1 MLTIY
6 SKQKTIIS
14 LPLLVFI
21 KKVKMKKLLSIIILL
36 FISTI
41 ATSQII
47 RAELTATG
55 LTCSMCSK
63 ATYNQLK
70 SISEVEKVEPDLN
83 NTTFIIH
90 FKSNTSVN
98 ISNLKKKVE
107 DAGFA
112 IGELVVLFKLD
123 RQVAEN
129 NTSFLLDNNTYTF
142 METKSSTLNGEVKL
156 KILDKGYVVDKEY
169 KKFSNMT
176 KQYPSYV
183 GANKNTYHIKT
194 L

>member
-1 MLTIY
+1 MKNLLALTI
-6 SKQKTIIS
+6 
-14 LPLLVFI
+14 F
-21 KKVKMKKLLSIIILL
+21 L
-36 FISTI
+36 FITTVAS
-41 ATSQII
+41 SQII

-63 ATYNQLK
+63 ATYKQLI

-83 NTTFIIH
+83 NTAFIIH
-90 FKSNTSVN
+90 FKSNAPVN
-98 ISNLKKKVE
+98 VSNLKKKVE

-112 IGELVVLFKLD
+112 VGELVVLFKLD
-123 RQVAEN
+123 NQVAEN
-129 NTSFLLDNNTYTF
+129 NTSFVLDNNTYTF
-142 METKSSTLNGEVKL
+142 MDTKFSTLNGEVKL

-176 KQYPSYV
+176 KQYPSYF

>member
-1 MLTIY
+1 
-6 SKQKTIIS
+6 
-14 LPLLVFI
+14 
-21 KKVKMKKLLSIIILL
+21 MKKLITITLLL
-36 FISTI
+36 FITTI
-41 ATSQII
+41 ANSQII

-63 ATYNQLK
+63 ATYNQLI
-70 SISEVEKVEPDLN
+70 SIAEVEKVEPDLN

-90 FKSNTSVN
+90 FKNNTPVT

-112 IGELVVLFKLD
+112 VGELVVLFKFD
-123 RQVAEN
+123 KQVAEN

-142 METKSSTLNGEVKL
+142 MDTKSSTLSGEVKL
-156 KILDKGYVVDKEY
+156 KILDKGFLVDKEH
-169 KKFSNMT
+169 KKFLKMA
-176 KQYPSYV
+176 KQYPSYINT
-183 GANKNTYHIKT
+183 NKNTYHIKT

>member
-1 MLTIY
+1 
-6 SKQKTIIS
+6 
-14 LPLLVFI
+14 
-21 KKVKMKKLLSIIILL
+21 MKKLLTITLLL
-36 FISTI
+36 FITTI

-63 ATYNQLK
+63 ATYNQLI
-70 SISEVEKVEPDLN
+70 SIAEVEKVEPDLN

-90 FKSNTSVN
+90 FKSNTPVT

-112 IGELVVLFKLD
+112 VGELVVLFKLD
-123 RQVAEN
+123 KQVAEN

-142 METKSSTLNGEVKL
+142 MDTKSSTLSGEVKL
-156 KILDKGYVVDKEY
+156 KILDKGFVVDKEY
-169 KKFSNMT
+169 KKFLKMT

-183 GANKNTYHIKT
+183 NTNKNTYHIKT

>member
-1 MLTIY
+1 
-6 SKQKTIIS
+6 
-14 LPLLVFI
+14 
-21 KKVKMKKLLSIIILL
+21 MKKLLTITLLL
-36 FISTI
+36 FITTI
-41 ATSQII
+41 ANSQIM

-63 ATYNQLK
+63 ATYNQLI
-70 SISEVEKVEPDLN
+70 SISEVEKVETDLN
-83 NTTFIIH
+83 NTAFIIH
-90 FKSNTSVN
+90 FKSYTPVT

-112 IGELVVLFKLD
+112 IGELIVLFKLD
-123 RQVAEN
+123 NQVAEN
-129 NTSFLLDNNTYTF
+129 NSSFVIDNNTYTF
-142 METKSSTLNGEVKL
+142 MDTKFSTLNGEVKL

-169 KKFSNMT
+169 KKLSKMI

-183 GANKNTYHIKT
+183 NTNNNIYHIKT

>member
-1 MLTIY
+1 
-6 SKQKTIIS
+6 
-14 LPLLVFI
+14 
-21 KKVKMKKLLSIIILL
+21 MKKLLTIIMLL
-36 FISTI
+36 FITTVAS
-41 ATSQII
+41 SQII
-47 RAELTATG
+47 RAELAATG

-63 ATYNQLK
+63 ATYKQLI
-70 SISEVEKVEPDLN
+70 SISEVEKVETDLN

-90 FKSNTSVN
+90 FKSNAPVN
-98 ISNLKKKVE
+98 ISNLKNKVE

-112 IGELVVLFKLD
+112 VGELVVLFKLD
-123 RQVAEN
+123 SQVAKN

-142 METKSSTLNGEVKL
+142 MDTKASTLNGEVKL

-169 KKFSNMT
+169 KKFSKMT

-183 GANKNTYHIKT
+183 SNNKNTYHIKT